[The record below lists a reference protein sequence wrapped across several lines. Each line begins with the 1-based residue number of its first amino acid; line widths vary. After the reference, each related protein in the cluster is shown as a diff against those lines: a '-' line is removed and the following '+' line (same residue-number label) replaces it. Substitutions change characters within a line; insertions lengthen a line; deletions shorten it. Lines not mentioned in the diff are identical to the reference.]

1 MIELEVETVTLEDGI
16 NYLIIGDIR
25 DNENEYLYL
34 SNENKNDDFC
44 IRKSKIQDGKKVIIP
59 LDSEDEFK
67 RALELYK
74 ISNS

>member
-16 NYLIIGDIR
+16 NYLVIGDIR

-34 SNENKNDDFC
+34 ANENKNDDFC

>member
-16 NYLIIGDIR
+16 NYLVIGDIK

-34 SNENKNDDFC
+34 VNENKNDDFC
-44 IRKSKIQDGKKVIIP
+44 IRKSKSQDGKKVIIP